1 MYPAIFDFI
10 GYKMNR
16 ENNMKPLAQ
25 ALVETPIG
33 KIAIFN
39 TNEQLT
45 RIDLYADSFPYQVAN
60 ANALTEEIISQI
72 NGYFQ
77 GKQISFD
84 LPICSQGTDFQKK
97 VWQQLQQIPYGNSL
111 SYGELAKKIAS
122 SARAIGGACRHNPI
136 PIVIPCHRIVAANG
150 IGGYSGQW
158 RLGQKVDTKQWLL
171 THEKKWC

>member
-1 MYPAIFDFI
+1 
-10 GYKMNR
+10 MNR
-16 ENNMKPLAQ
+16 ENIMKPLAQ
-25 ALVETPIG
+25 ALVNTPIG

-39 TNEQLT
+39 TEEKLT
-45 RIDLYADSFPYQVAN
+45 RIDLYADSFPYQVAD
-60 ANALTEEIISQI
+60 ANVLTEEITSQI
-72 NGYFQ
+72 NAYFKGQ
-77 GKQISFD
+77 HIAFD
-84 LPICSQGTDFQKK
+84 LPLCRQGTDFQQK
-97 VWQQLQQIPYGNSL
+97 VWQQLQTIPYGGSL
-111 SYGELAKKIAS
+111 SYGELAKKIES